1 MSCFIKQSTLA
12 NIKTKEKGDEKRI
25 QEIEK
30 TRNFLEK
37 PDEFSEEVIDG
48 LFKDLEHKK
57 VEHPYVEPQAQDAET
72 KESNKKK
79 KMINFQVSIK
89 SLNDADDDVNDAAT
103 QQKMDYEVIDLI
115 GNIKDEDNPFN
126 IFKADPK
133 DIFIDDN
140 LFDSFDQND
149 KKDIK
154 MVSDDILQDK
164 DLDQIDV
171 LFEELLTRSVKRQ
184 IIKANTRLEL
194 VANKI

>member
-72 KESNKKK
+72 KERATKKRK
-79 KMINFQVSIK
+79 
-89 SLNDADDDVNDAAT
+89 
-103 QQKMDYEVIDLI
+103 
-115 GNIKDEDNPFN
+115 
-126 IFKADPK
+126 
-133 DIFIDDN
+133 
-140 LFDSFDQND
+140 
-149 KKDIK
+149 
-154 MVSDDILQDK
+154 
-164 DLDQIDV
+164 
-171 LFEELLTRSVKRQ
+171 
-184 IIKANTRLEL
+184 
-194 VANKI
+194 

>member
-12 NIKTKEKGDEKRI
+12 NIKTKEKEDEKRI
-25 QEIEK
+25 QDIEK

-72 KESNKKK
+72 KERATKNDEFSGLYKKFK
-79 KMINFQVSIK
+79 WC
-89 SLNDADDDVNDAAT
+89 DDDVNDTAT
-103 QQKMDYEVIDLI
+103 QQKKDYEVIDLI

-126 IFKADPK
+126 NIFKADPK

-140 LFDSFDQND
+140 VFDSSDQND

-154 MVSDDILQDK
+154 MMSDDILQDK
-164 DLDQIDV
+164 DLDQINV
-171 LFEELLTRSVKRQ
+171 LLEELLTRSIKRQ
-184 IIKANTRLEL
+184 IIKPNTRLEL